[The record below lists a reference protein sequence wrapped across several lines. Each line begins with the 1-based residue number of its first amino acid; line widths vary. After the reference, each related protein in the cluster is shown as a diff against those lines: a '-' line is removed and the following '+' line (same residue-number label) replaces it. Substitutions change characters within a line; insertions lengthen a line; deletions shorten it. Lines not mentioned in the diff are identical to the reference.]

1 MKTAAARFSALSAAR
16 STVLENARTASRVTI
31 PGLIPLEGQNEHYTP
46 TQPHQSVGA
55 DGVRSLSARLLMTLF
70 PTNVGF
76 FRLNVDAAVAQFT
89 GEEKNAVDVQLAQ
102 FAQSANNLLDDR
114 RARAVLAEVLRHL
127 VIAGNVLL
135 HIPLKDTPRI
145 YRLDQYV
152 VKRDS
157 RGVPTLIIARE
168 SVHASNLPLQTRTA
182 VGLTL
187 DPDKQDQTVDVY
199 TVIEKRGESHA
210 QYQEINGK
218 RVPGSE
224 SETPIEKSGW
234 LALRWLAI
242 PANDYG
248 RSHVTEYIGDLMA
261 LEELN
266 ESMIAYTAITSDIKF
281 FVQPNSVIDLDV
293 VVGSE
298 RGSFHTGDAK
308 DITVMSLDKQADFMV
323 AERLA
328 SAIEARVAKAFLIQQ
343 FRNAERVTAEE
354 IRMSSEE
361 LENTLG
367 GTYSVLS
374 AELQYAVATR
384 YLYIAEREK
393 LIPSLPA
400 GIKPKVITG
409 LAALG
414 AAAEVNRVRTWA
426 SDVMG
431 LLGQAEFIA
440 KVDTTAL
447 MNKLGVEHGVT
458 DLQSLLKSPEQ
469 IEAEQQQAMMAQA
482 TQAAAPGFMDAAMK
496 AASQNPN
503 QGTE

>member
-1 MKTAAARFSALSAAR
+1 MKTAAARFSALAAAR
-16 STVLENARTASRVTI
+16 STVLENARTAARVTI

-46 TQPHQSVGA
+46 TQPYQSVGA

-157 RGVPTLIIARE
+157 RGVPILIIARE
-168 SVHASNLPLQTRTA
+168 SVHVSTLSAETRTA

-187 DPDKQDQTVDVY
+187 DPEKDQTVDVY
-199 TVIEKRGESHA
+199 TVIEKRGENHA

-248 RSHVTEYIGDLMA
+248 RSHVTEYIGDLLA

-298 RGSFHTGDAK
+298 RGSFHTGEAK
-308 DITVMSLDKQADFMV
+308 DISVLSLDKQADFMV

-384 YLYIAEREK
+384 YLYIAERED
-393 LIPSLPA
+393 LIPTLPA

-426 SDVMG
+426 SDVMS

>member
-1 MKTAAARFSALSAAR
+1 MKTAAARFSALQTAR
-16 STVLENARTASRVTI
+16 STVLENARLASRVTI
-31 PGLIPLEGQNEHYTP
+31 PGLIPVEGQNEHYNP
-46 TQPHQSVGA
+46 TQPYQSVGA

-70 PTNVGF
+70 PTDLGF
-76 FRLNVDAAVAQFT
+76 FRLNIDAALAQFT

-102 FAQSANNLLDDR
+102 FAQSTNTLFDDR
-114 RARAVLAEVLRHL
+114 QARPVLAEALRHL
-127 VIAGNVLL
+127 IVAGNVLL
-135 HIPLKDTPRI
+135 QVPLKDRPRLF
-145 YRLDQYV
+145 RLDQYV

-157 RGVPTLIIARE
+157 KGVAVTIIVRE
-168 SVHASNLPLQTRTA
+168 SVHVSTLPLKTRIA

-187 DPDKQDQTVDVY
+187 DPEKKDQTVDLY
-199 TVIEKRGESHA
+199 TVIEKRGERHE
-210 QYQEINGK
+210 QHQEINGK

-224 SETPIEKSGW
+224 GSSPIEKSGW
-234 LALRWLAI
+234 LPLRWLAI
-242 PANDYG
+242 PGNDYG

-266 ESMIAYTAITSDIKF
+266 ESMVAFTAISSDIKF

-293 VVGSE
+293 VVKSE
-298 RGSFHTGDAK
+298 RGSFHTGEAK
-308 DITVMSLDKQADFMV
+308 DITVLQLDKQADFMI

-328 SAIEARVAKAFLIQQ
+328 ATITGRVEKAFLIRQQ
-343 FRNAERVTAEE
+343 RNAERVTAEE
-354 IRMSSEE
+354 IRAASEE

-384 YLYIAEREK
+384 FLYIAERED
-393 LIPSLPA
+393 LIPALPA

-426 SDVMG
+426 SDVMS

-440 KVDTTAL
+440 KVNTTAL
-447 MNKLGVEHGVT
+447 MNKLGVGHGVT
-458 DLQSLLKSPEQ
+458 DLQSLLKTDEQ

-496 AASQNPN
+496 AASENPQ

>member
-1 MKTAAARFSALSAAR
+1 
-16 STVLENARTASRVTI
+16 
-31 PGLIPLEGQNEHYTP
+31 
-46 TQPHQSVGA
+46 
-55 DGVRSLSARLLMTLF
+55 
-70 PTNVGF
+70 
-76 FRLNVDAAVAQFT
+76 
-89 GEEKNAVDVQLAQ
+89 
-102 FAQSANNLLDDR
+102 
-114 RARAVLAEVLRHL
+114 
-127 VIAGNVLL
+127 
-135 HIPLKDTPRI
+135 
-145 YRLDQYV
+145 
-152 VKRDS
+152 
-157 RGVPTLIIARE
+157 
-168 SVHASNLPLQTRTA
+168 
-182 VGLTL
+182 
-187 DPDKQDQTVDVY
+187 
-199 TVIEKRGESHA
+199 
-210 QYQEINGK
+210 
-218 RVPGSE
+218 
-224 SETPIEKSGW
+224 
-234 LALRWLAI
+234 
-242 PANDYG
+242 
-248 RSHVTEYIGDLMA
+248 
-261 LEELN
+261 
-266 ESMIAYTAITSDIKF
+266 MIAYTAISSDIKF

-298 RGSFHTGDAK
+298 RGSFHTGDAG
-308 DITVMSLDKQADFMV
+308 DITVLSLDKQADFV
-323 AERLA
+323 IAERLA

-400 GIKPKVITG
+400 GIKPKVVTG

-496 AASQNPN
+496 AASQDPN

>member
-1 MKTAAARFSALSAAR
+1 
-16 STVLENARTASRVTI
+16 
-31 PGLIPLEGQNEHYTP
+31 
-46 TQPHQSVGA
+46 
-55 DGVRSLSARLLMTLF
+55 
-70 PTNVGF
+70 
-76 FRLNVDAAVAQFT
+76 
-89 GEEKNAVDVQLAQ
+89 
-102 FAQSANNLLDDR
+102 
-114 RARAVLAEVLRHL
+114 
-127 VIAGNVLL
+127 
-135 HIPLKDTPRI
+135 
-145 YRLDQYV
+145 
-152 VKRDS
+152 
-157 RGVPTLIIARE
+157 
-168 SVHASNLPLQTRTA
+168 
-182 VGLTL
+182 
-187 DPDKQDQTVDVY
+187 
-199 TVIEKRGESHA
+199 
-210 QYQEINGK
+210 
-218 RVPGSE
+218 
-224 SETPIEKSGW
+224 
-234 LALRWLAI
+234 
-242 PANDYG
+242 
-248 RSHVTEYIGDLMA
+248 
-261 LEELN
+261 
-266 ESMIAYTAITSDIKF
+266 
-281 FVQPNSVIDLDV
+281 
-293 VVGSE
+293 
-298 RGSFHTGDAK
+298 
-308 DITVMSLDKQADFMV
+308 
-323 AERLA
+323 
-328 SAIEARVAKAFLIQQ
+328 
-343 FRNAERVTAEE
+343 
-354 IRMSSEE
+354 MSSEE

-400 GIKPKVITG
+400 GIKPKVVTG